1 MIINYKG
8 TNVEVEIDD
17 GEEKIGEL
25 LSNPTF
31 GELVFNEKQ
40 KEFMKLVLTR
50 IKKGENHV

>member
-25 LSNPTF
+25 LSLTPHLGNHILPQVNIQDYVIPATLT
-31 GELVFNEKQ
+31 GERE
-40 KEFMKLVLTR
+40 
-50 IKKGENHV
+50 